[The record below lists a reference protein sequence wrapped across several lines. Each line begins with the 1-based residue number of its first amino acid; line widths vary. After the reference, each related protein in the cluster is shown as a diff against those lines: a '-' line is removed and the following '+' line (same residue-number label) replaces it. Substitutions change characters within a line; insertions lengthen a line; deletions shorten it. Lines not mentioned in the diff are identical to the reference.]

1 MRDDTEN
8 ETVGVKDGE
17 VVAQVWLEKDYNNN
31 SATISSSQPIIFI
44 GYSDMI
50 KKKSRLIKKK
60 FSKYGITYGWLGNQA
75 VLFVDKVVSAKKYN
89 DFIEDAQNYRDDL
102 EKLIKQKRK

>member
-1 MRDDTEN
+1 MKKLIIVCEKKYRVYGDYLSQLISLRDDTEN

-50 KKKSRLIKKK
+50 KKK
-60 FSKYGITYGWLGNQA
+60 A
-75 VLFVDKVVSAKKYN
+75 
-89 DFIEDAQNYRDDL
+89 DL
-102 EKLIKQKRK
+102 LRKNFLNMV